1 MAEKP
6 KMEEIKEYIGSNGC
20 SDTER
25 MIEAHFL
32 GLRSAPS
39 LSLEDS
45 PKTCVCPL
53 PLTIPEAFSN
63 EKILINRT
71 DTVNWGLFDVL
82 VGSVRNEAQYRH
94 CLAENYYYVPTKYL
108 TDRQDPIRY
117 VAMYHALRF
126 GDPGIRYYGK
136 VIRRECV
143 PRRQVPFPA
152 ARANGEEPYEV
163 FTVKSWEELPQK
175 IKPCGQSV
183 YEPRFTNLFLLLNV
197 PRTYALFMIRSAE
210 QYEILK
216 ELRRAAANPGQLDG
230 IRPVG
235 ARLWART
242 AGGFFELT
250 DRTGRPLC
258 RVSLA
263 EFRRAPARVLRRI
276 FSTLSE

>member
-94 CLAENYYYVPTKYL
+94 CLAENYLIYF
-108 TDRQDPIRY
+108 
-117 VAMYHALRF
+117 YHH
-126 GDPGIRYYGK
+126 
-136 VIRRECV
+136 
-143 PRRQVPFPA
+143 Q
-152 ARANGEEPYEV
+152 
-163 FTVKSWEELPQK
+163 
-175 IKPCGQSV
+175 
-183 YEPRFTNLFLLLNV
+183 
-197 PRTYALFMIRSAE
+197 
-210 QYEILK
+210 LK
-216 ELRRAAANPGQLDG
+216 HN
-230 IRPVG
+230 I
-235 ARLWART
+235 
-242 AGGFFELT
+242 
-250 DRTGRPLC
+250 
-258 RVSLA
+258 
-263 EFRRAPARVLRRI
+263 
-276 FSTLSE
+276 